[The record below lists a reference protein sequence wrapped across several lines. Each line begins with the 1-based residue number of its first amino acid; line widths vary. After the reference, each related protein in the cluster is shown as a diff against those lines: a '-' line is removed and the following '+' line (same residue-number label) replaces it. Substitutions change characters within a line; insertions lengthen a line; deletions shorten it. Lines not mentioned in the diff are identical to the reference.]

1 MPNKNNRFYFYFPIH
16 TQPVKYQ
23 LRKFR
28 IQKVIGMSVR
38 IDRSAFPPPMFSEI
52 LSLQNGKKY
61 FPVFFYLSSLI
72 KTLTEVEVIKWDW
85 NDWIKNVYV

>member
-38 IDRSAFPPPMFSEI
+38 IDRSAFSPAYVFRNPFTPKWKKI
-52 LSLQNGKKY
+52 LSRL
-61 FPVFFYLSSLI
+61 FLSLI
-72 KTLTEVEVIKWDW
+72 FD
-85 NDWIKNVYV
+85 KNTDRS